1 MNESIAIR
9 AAGADDAAPVCALW
23 LSLMRDHEQLD
34 ARWRLA
40 EGAEERWFNDYRWLV
55 EDDSHLFLV
64 ATAANRVIGFVHAYL
79 WEDLP
84 IYQNILEV
92 FVASIYVYPEYRL
105 QGAASGLVEEVKRWG
120 SQKGAERLRLGVL
133 SVNSASTAFWERQ
146 GAVPLS
152 VFYTLPLEEG
162 SKVSIRRR
170 QIGF

>member
-9 AAGADDAAPVCALW
+9 PAVADDAPAVCTLW
-23 LSLMRDHEQLD
+23 LCLMRDHESMD
-34 ARWRLA
+34 DRWRLT
-40 EGAEERWFNDYRWLV
+40 EGAEERWFNDFRWLV

-64 ATAANRVIGFVHAYL
+64 ATAADRVIGFVHAYL

-84 IYQNILEV
+84 IYANILEV
-92 FVASIYVYPEYRL
+92 FVASIYVYPEYRK
-105 QGAASGLVEEVKRWG
+105 QGAATALVEDIKQWG
-120 SQKGAERLRLGVL
+120 MQKGAQRIRLGVL
-133 SVNSASTAFWERQ
+133 SVNSASAAFWERQ

-162 SKVSIRRR
+162 KQEEIRPR